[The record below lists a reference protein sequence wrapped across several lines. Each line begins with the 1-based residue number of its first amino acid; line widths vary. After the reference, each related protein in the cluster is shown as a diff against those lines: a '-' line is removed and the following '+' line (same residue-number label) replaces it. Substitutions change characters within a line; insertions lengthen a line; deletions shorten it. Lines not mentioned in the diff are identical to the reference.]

1 MNPVPGHPASGHTV
15 LCIDT
20 ASPAFAL
27 ALAVDGRAVR
37 SLQRDSNQ
45 DHSRL
50 LLGAIDETTGGDR
63 VLDGIV
69 VVRGPGSYAGLR
81 VGIAT
86 AEGLALARRVPLA
99 GVGTLEAVAHAAGQ
113 GAGTAIHPAGRAEW
127 AVQSFAD
134 GRLTGTH
141 TAVPE
146 PALTGILFGEGAGA
160 FGGTDVSPEA
170 RCRAALEIGLSLLAD
185 GSHGGVDA
193 IYLREPH
200 ITRPTRPKSRTRR
213 G

>member
-1 MNPVPGHPASGHTV
+1 MSPVTGQTV

-20 ASPAFAL
+20 ASAAFAL
-27 ALAVDGRAVR
+27 ALAVDGRVER

-50 LLGAIDETTGGDR
+50 LLSAIDEITGGDLA
-63 VLDGIV
+63 LDGIV

-86 AEGLALARRVPLA
+86 AEGLALARRVPLT
-99 GVGTLEAVAHAAGQ
+99 GIGTLEAVAKATRRREGI
-113 GAGTAIHPAGRAEW
+113 AIHPAGRGEW
-127 AVQSFAD
+127 AMQPFMEGV
-134 GRLTGTH
+134 LTGTMA
-141 TAVPE
+141 AVSE
-146 PALTGILFGEGAGA
+146 DDVAGAVFGEGAAALGGA
-160 FGGTDVSPEA
+160 DITPEA
-170 RCRAALEIGLSLLAD
+170 RCRAALELGLQLLAD
-185 GSHGGVDA
+185 GAQRGVDA

-200 ITRPTRPKSRTRR
+200 ITRPTRPAPRVQR

>member
-1 MNPVPGHPASGHTV
+1 MSPVTGQTV

-20 ASPAFAL
+20 ASAAFAL
-27 ALAVDGRAVR
+27 ALAVDGRVER

-50 LLGAIDETTGGDR
+50 LLSAIDEITGGDLA
-63 VLDGIV
+63 LDGIV

-86 AEGLALARRVPLA
+86 AEGLALARRIPLT
-99 GVGTLEAVAHAAGQ
+99 GIGTLEAVAKATGRHEGI
-113 GAGTAIHPAGRAEW
+113 AIHPAGRAEW
-127 AVQSFAD
+127 AVQPFME
-134 GRLTGTH
+134 GVLTGAMA
-141 TAVPE
+141 AVPE
-146 PALTGILFGEGAGA
+146 DDVAGAVFGEGAA
-160 FGGTDVSPEA
+160 ALGGGDITPEA
-170 RCRAALEIGLSLLAD
+170 RCRAALELGLQLLAD
-185 GSHGGVDA
+185 GAQRGVDA

-200 ITRPTRPKSRTRR
+200 ITRPTRPAPRVQR